1 MATPINIYVKKLIKI
16 VSEMQEDYSHKKFTL
31 DGRLVGD
38 IGEILAEQLYDLK
51 LLDGL
56 QKAHDAE
63 SNGRLVQIKTTM
75 KNTLGFGDI
84 PDYYLGLRVD
94 ENGDVEEIFNGPGS
108 LVWELVK
115 NRKRPKNYLYS
126 INLSSLRKLNTKVE
140 TKDRINKKIA

>member
-56 QKAHDAE
+56 QKAQDAE